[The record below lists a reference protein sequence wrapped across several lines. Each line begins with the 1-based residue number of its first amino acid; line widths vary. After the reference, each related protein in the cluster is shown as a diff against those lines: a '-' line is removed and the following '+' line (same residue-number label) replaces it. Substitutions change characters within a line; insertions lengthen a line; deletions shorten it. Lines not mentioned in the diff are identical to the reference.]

1 MSFLEDIFLRPG
13 NLTLPSKY
21 LLMNGVLY
29 LAGGGL
35 LVAWPGAVQTLF
47 ADPAFVGHEE
57 GLIRVIGAALVV
69 VGWLCLF
76 GGRSGARV
84 MVAATVPDRVVF
96 IPAVLVPLALAGVF
110 PHFLI
115 AIAILDPV
123 LGIGAWALLRRSAQR

>member
-1 MSFLEDIFLRPG
+1 MSFLRDILERPE

-21 LLMNGVLY
+21 LLVNGLLY
-29 LAGGGL
+29 LGGGVL
-35 LVAWPGAVQTLF
+35 LVAWPGAVQILF
-47 ADPAFVGHEE
+47 ADPAFVGHEA
-57 GLIRVIGAALVV
+57 GLMRVIGAALVV

-115 AIAILDPV
+115 AIAILDPL
-123 LGIGAWALLRRSAQR
+123 LGIGAWVLLRRSAHQ